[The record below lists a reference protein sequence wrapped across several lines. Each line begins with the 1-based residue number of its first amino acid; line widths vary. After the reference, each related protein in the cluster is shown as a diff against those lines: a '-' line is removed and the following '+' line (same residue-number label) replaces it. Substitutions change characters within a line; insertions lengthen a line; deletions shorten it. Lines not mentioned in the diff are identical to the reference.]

1 MMLLYPCLPHTQWCD
16 KLEAGKAQGE
26 GEGEARTGEGASAGK
41 AKGGSSID
49 ALLANEVAA
58 LKKQVR
64 ACGEGVEETGVCVL
78 QRLTGAPVLRRL
90 RLPGAPVL
98 RRLRLPGAPVLFPL
112 CILASLF
119 PPFSSPSLPCAC
131 PSASVH
137 ECVVWVQGAAV
148 RINAQ
153 HKHPSL
159 PSLAILF
166 SLPLPPLAPRLVPPL
181 VLNALTW
188 RCCLDSC
195 WLQDAAVCE
204 NAKWKPL
211 SLLLSL
217 PSSFSLPLPL
227 PFALPSPLLFAR
239 PLTSLSLVGVGQWVW
254 GSGCGAVGVGQWV
267 WGSGCGAVGVRQWV
281 WGSGCGAVGV
291 GQWE

>member
-1 MMLLYPCLPHTQWCD
+1 MLLNPCSPHTQWCD

-78 QRLTGAPVLRRL
+78 QRLTGAPVL
-90 RLPGAPVL
+90 
-98 RRLRLPGAPVLFPL
+98 FPL

-131 PSASVH
+131 PSATVH

-153 HKHPSL
+153 HKDPSL

-188 RCCLDSC
+188 
-195 WLQDAAVCE
+195 
-204 NAKWKPL
+204 
-211 SLLLSL
+211 
-217 PSSFSLPLPL
+217 
-227 PFALPSPLLFAR
+227 
-239 PLTSLSLVGVGQWVW
+239 
-254 GSGCGAVGVGQWV
+254 
-267 WGSGCGAVGVRQWV
+267 
-281 WGSGCGAVGV
+281 
-291 GQWE
+291 